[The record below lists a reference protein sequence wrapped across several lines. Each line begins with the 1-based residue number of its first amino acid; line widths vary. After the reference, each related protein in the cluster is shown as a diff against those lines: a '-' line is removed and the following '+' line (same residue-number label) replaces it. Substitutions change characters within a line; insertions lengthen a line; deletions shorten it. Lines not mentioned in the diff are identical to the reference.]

1 MKVVNTHEAKTT
13 LSRLLDE
20 AAAGQ
25 EIIIAKAGKPVA
37 RLVAVESA
45 RKPRVLGVLT
55 GKIVESAD
63 CWESDSEMEQSI
75 AAPLV
80 DAPVR
85 NSASKVAE
93 DPTPYGK

>member
-1 MKVVNTHEAKTT
+1 MKVVNTHQAKTT

-20 AAAGQ
+20 AAAGH

-37 RLVAVESA
+37 RLIAIESA
-45 RKPRVLGVLT
+45 RKPRILGALA

-63 CWESDSEMEQSI
+63 CWESDSEMDQSI

-80 DAPVR
+80 DDPVR
-85 NSASKVAE
+85 NFSSKVAE